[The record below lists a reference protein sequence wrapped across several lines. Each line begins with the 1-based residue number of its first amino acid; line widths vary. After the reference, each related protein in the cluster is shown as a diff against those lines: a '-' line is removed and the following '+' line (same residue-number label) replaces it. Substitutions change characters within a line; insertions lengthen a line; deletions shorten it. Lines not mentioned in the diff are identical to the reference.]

1 MNKKTKP
8 IIELKDVDV
17 VLGKKLVLQ
26 NINLDIFKGEYI
38 GLIGRNGSGKT
49 TLMKTILGLYEPV
62 RGTVKVF
69 GKNISSKTYDY
80 IGYMPQMKRIPHAFP
95 ATVKDVVGMGLY
107 KERLFNPF
115 IESPFK
121 KIRNKLWDF
130 LPQHSLMKKM
140 IKEPNRSESN
150 NDYTDRIMY
159 ALHKVNMEKYVNR
172 PIGHLSGGE
181 QQKVLVAQALVREPE
196 ILLLDEPTSSLDF
209 VMVKDFLKL
218 LTNLNSEYGITLM
231 VIQHNLE
238 MLQPFC
244 NRLIMLRGTI
254 MYDGPP
260 NIPKASEMIQ
270 KVF

>member
-1 MNKKTKP
+1 MNDKGNP
-8 IIELKDVDV
+8 IIELQDVDV
-17 VLGKKLVLQ
+17 VLGQKKVLQ
-26 NINLDIFKGEYI
+26 NINLDVFAGEYI

-49 TLMKTILGLYEPV
+49 TLMKTILGLYEPD
-62 RGTVKVF
+62 GGKVKVF
-69 GKNISSKTYDY
+69 GKPISSKTYNY
-80 IGYMPQMKRIPHAFP
+80 IGYMPQMKRISHAFP

-115 IESPFK
+115 IESPIN
-121 KIRNKLWDF
+121 KIKNKLKAI
-130 LPQHSLMKKM
+130 LPQYPLLQKL
-140 IKEPNRSESN
+140 IKEPHKLEVED
-150 NDYTDRIMY
+150 DYTDRIMY

-181 QQKVLVAQALVREPE
+181 QQKVLVAQALVTEPK

-218 LTNLNSEYGITLM
+218 LTKLNNDYGITLM

-244 NRLIMLRGTI
+244 SRLIMLRGTI